1 MLITLKAGDS
11 VHIKG
16 ASYLNTYSN
25 TKLLMKKLWFIIV
38 FFFGALQGFS
48 QSPAAIRKVLISLQ
62 PEEEIMYGE
71 SYLSLIIATN
81 QVSLTTK
88 LGNKFYVY
96 TNGVRK
102 GPFDDLEE
110 QVVPPASNNENIG
123 NKCSVYQPQENHQ
136 EILSYLSATPD
147 GTYFVTLNNKK
158 YGPYG
163 SISHLHVWP
172 DKTGFFAITV
182 DQNMNNHLV
191 TSEGLKVALKGDV
204 EKIHVSPSGKK
215 FLFAVNEREAVDMSI
230 LNKDFSKMTQEE
242 IMKWAKEQEQ
252 KANNAPTPT
261 SYVLLNGTTKF
272 GPFAQNA
279 FYSDNP
285 AFTKNGN
292 WIMSVNNTLYINGVK
307 VKEFSDLDVN
317 TCQTYLTPDGK
328 KYAIASYDKIY
339 FSDGKT
345 YPSPMETTAIEK
357 DGKVT
362 LKWLSLE
369 NEKDLVLYS
378 RDL

>member
-1 MLITLKAGDS
+1 
-11 VHIKG
+11 
-16 ASYLNTYSN
+16 
-25 TKLLMKKLWFIIV
+25 MKKQLFIIILL
-38 FFFGALQGFS
+38 FGALQGFS
-48 QSPAAIRKVLISLQ
+48 QNPAATRKVLVTLQ

-81 QVSLTTK
+81 QVSITTK
-88 LGNKFYVY
+88 LGDKFYIY
-96 TNGVRK
+96 KNGVRK

-110 QVVPPASNNENIG
+110 QEAPAAVNSENVAD
-123 NKCSVYQPQENHQ
+123 KCSIYQPQESHQ
-136 EILSYLSATPD
+136 ENLSYMSATSD

-163 SISHLHVWP
+163 AISHLHVWP
-172 DKTGFFAITV
+172 DKSGFFAIFV
-182 DQNMNNHLV
+182 DQSMNTHLV
-191 TSEGLKVALKGDV
+191 TSEGLKVALKGAV
-204 EKIHVSPSGKK
+204 EKIHVSPNGKK
-215 FLFAVNEREAVDMSI
+215 FLFAVNEREAIDMSVM
-230 LNKDFSKMTQEE
+230 NKDFSKMTQEE

-252 KANNAPTPT
+252 KANNAPQPT

-272 GPFAQNA
+272 GPYPENT

-285 AFTKNGN
+285 AFTKNGH

-345 YPSPMETTAIEK
+345 YPSPMETTVIEK
-357 DGKVT
+357 GGKVT
-362 LKWLSLE
+362 LKWLSFE